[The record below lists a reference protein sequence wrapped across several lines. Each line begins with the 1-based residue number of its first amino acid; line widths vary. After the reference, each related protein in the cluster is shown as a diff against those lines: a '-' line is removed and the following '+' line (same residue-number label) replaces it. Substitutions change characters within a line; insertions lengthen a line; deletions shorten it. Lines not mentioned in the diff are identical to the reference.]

1 MGEIMKQIQFLVL
14 WVTAVVLMVAGCK
27 MNSFEVDVV
36 PDLKGNGAKVYPMN
50 VVIKQGLSGS
60 FRIEKHTDGS
70 VLSELSVTGMEA
82 GKRYFGKISKSNAS
96 DFSAVTDIADLG
108 EIDFSSGKCKSWVRL
123 DYRNKNILFDS
134 LVVANAMVRVLEVQL
149 NSNNNKASEVLRG
162 DIGSNVLTND
172 SSKFQFEQKDA
183 SGISGSLGIRQ
194 RENGVFLLTASIAGL
209 TGSQSLP
216 LSYFRGDFATGDY
229 VKVAQITKY
238 SVGTSSIT
246 FGFPWISGN
255 IAAFDTTKGFLA
267 LESDTAQPGNLVL
280 LSICNFGGNKV
291 SGNQKEYS
299 LYNPSDSSLTARL
312 LFQEI
317 GAVGS
322 PLRVTYIPVKPD
334 DGLTRYLSFHVGTTL
349 DPTDSI
355 FVRKVSNTEATVFQK
370 VRDRNGNDLTYD
382 KLMQWNVNARI
393 VEDPLGFSNVSGSAD
408 LGINEVLSTD
418 SIVRSLDSPSPVFPA
433 YGGTLIFRPRKNG
446 NVIIHIR
453 LNESYAGVE
462 NYVEIKAGPL
472 PSNFDPYPSNGS
484 LFKVTFNGTSVGQA
498 VKESMNFTTGTG
510 LPAVWSD
517 LKSAAGQGNF
527 AEHNFPDDLVYPLCR
542 GQF

>member
-1 MGEIMKQIQFLVL
+1 MKQIEFLVL
-14 WVTAVVLMVAGCK
+14 WISATVFLLSGCK

-36 PDLKGNGAKVYPMN
+36 PDFKGNASKVYPLN

-60 FRIEKHTDGS
+60 FRIEKHTDGTA
-70 VLSELSVTGMEA
+70 LSELTVTGMEA

-108 EIDFSSGKCKSWVRL
+108 ELDFSTGKCKSWIRL
-123 DYRNKNILFDS
+123 DYLNRKILFDS
-134 LVVANAMVRVLEVQL
+134 LVTANAMVRVLEVQL
-149 NSNNNKASEVLRG
+149 NSNNNKASEVIRG

-194 RENGVFLLTASIAGL
+194 RENGVFLLTASITGL

-216 LSYFRGDFATGDY
+216 LSYFRGDFATGSF

-238 SVGTSSIT
+238 SVGTGSVT
-246 FGFPWISGN
+246 FGFPWINGN

-267 LESDTAQPGNLVL
+267 LESDSAQPGNLVL

-299 LYNPSDSSLTARL
+299 LYNPSDSSLTAKL

-355 FVRKVSNTEATVFQK
+355 FVRKVSNTESTVFQN
-370 VRDRNGNDLTYD
+370 VRDGSGNDLTFD
-382 KLMQWNVNARI
+382 KLMQWNANARI

-408 LGINEVLSTD
+408 LGLNEVLSTD
-418 SIVRSLDSPSPVFPA
+418 SIVRSLDMPGPDFPT

-462 NYVEIKAGPL
+462 NFVEIKSGPM
-472 PSNFDPYPSNGS
+472 PSNFDPYISNGS

-498 VKESMNFTTGTG
+498 VKESINLKNGSG
-510 LPAVWSD
+510 VPAIWSD
-517 LKSAAGQGNF
+517 LKSASGAGQGNF
-527 AEHNFPDDLVYPLCR
+527 AEHNFLDEPTIYPLCR